1 MERDE
6 TNEMGLGVIAGIC
19 VGTVR
24 LRWRREAK
32 DTDGAS
38 ANNAR
43 EREHSRGGKRA
54 KEEAAPASSDTK
66 VVKYLDQE
74 YTLPAKTERI
84 VITGAVEA
92 MEDAIVL
99 EVNPV
104 GAISFS
110 GKFRRCLNRLRR
122 TPSRLARKW
131 SRISKRSCL

>member
-1 MERDE
+1 ME
-6 TNEMGLGVIAGIC
+6 GVIGEMKRMKWVLGLLLVFALVLSACG
-19 VGTVR
+19 GG
-24 LRWRREAK
+24 EAK

-104 GAISFS
+104 GAISF
-110 GKFRRCLNRLRR
+110 G
-122 TPSRLARKW
+122 
-131 SRISKRSCL
+131 